1 MPCPGKPQDL
11 RSDDGRI
18 LFVDVL
24 IEVAHGLVLG
34 DGALAVLS
42 PVRLQT
48 LVEQLVID
56 GVVFELDVLGKVAEQ
71 CDVVLAAEELAAV
84 GRILRN
90 GLVDLLV
97 VGELRLVLDQV
108 RADLFIVDEGCLL
121 YTSRC
126 V

>member
-1 MPCPGKPQDL
+1 M
-11 RSDDGRI
+11 R
-18 LFVDVL
+18 
-24 IEVAHGLVLG
+24 
-34 DGALAVLS
+34 
-42 PVRLQT
+42 RLP
-48 LVEQLVID
+48 EMCIRDRVID

-108 RADLFIVDEGCLL
+108 RADLFIVCLL